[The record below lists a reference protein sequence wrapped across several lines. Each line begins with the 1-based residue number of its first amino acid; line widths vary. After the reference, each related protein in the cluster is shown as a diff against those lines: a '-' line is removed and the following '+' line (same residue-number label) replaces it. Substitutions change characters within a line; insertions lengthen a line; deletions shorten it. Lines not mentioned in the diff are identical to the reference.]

1 MNVTVS
7 SVRIVAVEKL
17 VIVNE
22 AYGVSVFEELAILL
36 VHDVAIELLL
46 IRESA
51 NSEVAVLIWIYGRS
65 NVYWRVVVEDYE
77 SCARKAL

>member
-1 MNVTVS
+1 M
-7 SVRIVAVEKL
+7 AVEKL

-22 AYGVSVFEELAILL
+22 AYCVSIFEELAILF
-36 VHDVAIELLL
+36 VNDVAVELLL

-51 NSEVAVLIWIYGRS
+51 ESEVAVLLWIYSRS
-65 NVYWRVVVEDYE
+65 NVYWRVVFEDYE